1 MGPGERN
8 RLNDPSRPTRARYRV
23 VAFMVALAMVT
34 YLDRACIGAM
44 APSIAGEFDLDPG
57 QMSWVFFAFILAYAM
72 FEVPTARWADRRGAK
87 NVLTRIVSWWSVFTL
102 LTAAAWNYAALL
114 VTRFLF
120 GVGEAGAF
128 PCMARVMSRWIPLRE
143 RGTAKGIFFAGAY
156 VSGAITTFAVTTLL
170 PHFTWRQILVAF
182 GGIGFVWV
190 IAWHTWFRDDPAEH
204 PSVNAAERDEILAD
218 RPAEQPHPRGAAF
231 WLRLLRERNVLLLC
245 LLYMPNCATFYF
257 CITWLP
263 TYLEKQHGFRNTELG
278 AVAAL
283 PLLASVA
290 TQFLGGYV
298 SDLIRPRFGL
308 AAARR
313 TPGVLGYGLAAV
325 FILFASFATQ
335 PVHAAL
341 YIALA
346 AATCMLTTA
355 PAWSTCVDIGRE
367 HSATVSATMNTSGQ
381 IAAILSQPVVGYSVK
396 WFGNWN
402 VPFWLLAGLFVMGA
416 ACWWFVEPRRPI
428 YHHAAGVI
436 PGSHS

>member
-1 MGPGERN
+1 MN
-8 RLNDPSRPTRARYRV
+8 KTSRPTTARYRV
-23 VAFMVALAMVT
+23 IAFMVTLAMVT
-34 YLDRACIGAM
+34 YLDRACIGVM
-44 APSIAGEFDLDPG
+44 APRIADEFALDAA
-57 QMSWVFFAFILAYAM
+57 QMSWVFFAFIFAYAL
-72 FEVPTARWADRRGAK
+72 FEIPTARWADRNGAR

-156 VSGAITTFAVTTLL
+156 ASAAATAFAVTALL

-182 GGIGFVWV
+182 GCIGFVWV
-190 IAWHTWFRDDPAEH
+190 IAWHWWFRDDPAEH
-204 PSVNAAERDEILAD
+204 PSANEAERRLIVAD
-218 RPAEQPHPRGAAF
+218 RPADVPHPRGLAF
-231 WLRLLRERNVLLLC
+231 WLHLLRQRNVLLLC

-263 TYLEKQHGFRNTELG
+263 TYLEKQHGFSNTALG
-278 AVAAL
+278 AVSAL
-283 PLLASVA
+283 PLAASIA
-290 TQFLGGYV
+290 TQFLGGFL
-298 SDLIRPRFGL
+298 SDVIRPRFGL
-308 AAARR
+308 TAARR
-313 TPGVLGYGLAAV
+313 APGFAGYALAAV
-325 FILFASFATQ
+325 FILLASFSTQ
-335 PVHAAL
+335 PVHAAVF
-341 YIALA
+341 IALA

-367 HSATVSATMNTSGQ
+367 HSATVAATMNTSGQ
-381 IAAILSQPVVGYSVK
+381 VAAILSQPIVGYSVK

-402 VPFWLLAGLFVMGA
+402 VPFWLLAALFVMGA
-416 ACWWFVEPRRPI
+416 VCWLFIEPKRAI
-428 YHHAAGVI
+428 YHHADGVI